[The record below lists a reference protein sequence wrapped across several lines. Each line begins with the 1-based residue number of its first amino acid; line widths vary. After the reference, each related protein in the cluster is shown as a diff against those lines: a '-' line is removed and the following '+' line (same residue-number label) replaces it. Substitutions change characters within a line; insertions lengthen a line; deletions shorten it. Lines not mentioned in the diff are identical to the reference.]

1 MTQVVLKPEATVKTE
16 IIDGKKHIYLY
27 RDYYKNE
34 IKKDGAYVFES
45 VSPDEIDFEN
55 DEWEITFTPSE
66 KGWATHVMVDD
77 VIKPNPHKVDLSWVD
92 ELKSIVSELS
102 VVKKANDHEGWK
114 KLYDKYSEEYPHLF
128 KDKI

>member
-77 VIKPNPHKVDLSWVD
+77 VIKPNPHKVDLSWMVD
-92 ELKSIVSELS
+92 EGLIASELS
-102 VVKKANDHEGWK
+102 VVKKANNHERWK
-114 KLYDKYSEEYPHLF
+114 ELYDKYSKRYPHLF